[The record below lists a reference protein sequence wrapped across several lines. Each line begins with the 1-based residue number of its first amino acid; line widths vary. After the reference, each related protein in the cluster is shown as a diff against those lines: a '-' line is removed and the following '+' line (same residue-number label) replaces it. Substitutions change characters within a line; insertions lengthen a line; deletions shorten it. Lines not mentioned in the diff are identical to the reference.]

1 MPNPITQEEAF
12 LALTSL
18 LEKGQVTTQ
27 RNLRQEL
34 AGRGSGPR
42 LKQCIDAFYAQFGRV
57 MLSSVPQG
65 ADERLSLR
73 PEDLGPPVLAT
84 ATIPADSP
92 WRRLI
97 DLLSAWESDLLR
109 REEILSRREIELR
122 SQGKKYKFSCAPAK
136 PQSR

>member
-1 MPNPITQEEAF
+1 MPTPITQEEAF

-34 AGRGSGPR
+34 GGRGSGPT
-42 LKQCIDAFYAQFGRV
+42 LKQHIEAFYAQFGPL
-57 MLSSVPQG
+57 METSASADPQS

-73 PEDLGPPVLAT
+73 PEDLGTPIVAT

-109 REEILSRREIELR
+109 REKILSRREIELR
-122 SQGKKYKFSCAPAK
+122 SQGKKV
-136 PQSR
+136 QI

>member
-1 MPNPITQEEAF
+1 MPTPITQEEAF

-34 AGRGSGPR
+34 GARGSGRR
-42 LKQCIDAFYAQFGRV
+42 LKQYIDAFYAQFGRV
-57 MLSSVPQG
+57 MVTRLSSDPQG
-65 ADERLSLR
+65 ADERLSLQ
-73 PEDLGPPVLAT
+73 PEDLGTPVLAT

-122 SQGKKYKFSCAPAK
+122 SQGRKVQF
-136 PQSR
+136 